1 MAWLDEVGWPW
12 IHERVRAVQ
21 AATRAALTALPGVE
35 IVTPAGPQ
43 AGLVAF
49 RLAGCAPERAAERL
63 AAEGVVVRSVPRPN
77 ALRASVGFFTDEA
90 DLARLEAGV
99 ARCLSC

>member
-1 MAWLDEVGWPW
+1 
-12 IHERVRAVQ
+12 VQ
-21 AATRAALTALPGVE
+21 AAARAALAALPGVE
-35 IVTPAGPQ
+35 MVTPPGPQ

-49 RLAGCAPERAAERL
+49 RLAGCAPDEAAARL

-77 ALRASVGFFTDEA
+77 VLRASVGFFTDEG